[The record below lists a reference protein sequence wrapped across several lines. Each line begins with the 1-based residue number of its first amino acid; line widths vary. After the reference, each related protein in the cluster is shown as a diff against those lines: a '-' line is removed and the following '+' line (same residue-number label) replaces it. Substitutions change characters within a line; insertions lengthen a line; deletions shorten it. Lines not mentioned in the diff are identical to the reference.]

1 MDKYGIEHWITTDQY
16 GNEVECFANKFAE
29 VHTKRPICICG
40 EPMVCTREF
49 EWDCPKCGAHL
60 ESEDISRSI
69 NPDDYMTSD
78 LEPDEDYG
86 EYKYMDDDYGSRMF
100 LAGAPGYEIDFF
112 HLI

>member
-29 VHTKRPICICG
+29 VHTKRPICVCG
-40 EPMVCTREF
+40 EPMVETREL

-60 ESEDISRSI
+60 EAEDVSRSI
-69 NPDDYMTSD
+69 NPDDYMTCN

-86 EYKYMDDDYGSRMF
+86 DTNIWKMTMVVELSLLVHRDTR
-100 LAGAPGYEIDFF
+100 
-112 HLI
+112 LISFT

>member
-29 VHTKRPICICG
+29 VHTKRPICVCG
-40 EPMVCTREF
+40 EPMVETREL

-60 ESEDISRSI
+60 EAD
-69 NPDDYMTSD
+69 MTCN

-86 EYKYMDDDYGSRMF
+86 EYKYMEDDDGSRAF

>member
-1 MDKYGIEHWITTDQY
+1 MDKYGIEHQITTDQY

-29 VHTKRPICICG
+29 VHTKHPICVCG
-40 EPMVCTREF
+40 EPMVETRELK
-49 EWDCPKCGAHL
+49 WDCPKCGVHL
-60 ESEDISRSI
+60 EAE
-69 NPDDYMTSD
+69 DYMTSN

-86 EYKYMDDDYGSRMF
+86 EYKYMEDDDGSRAF